1 MSDRGRGMLYVAPP
15 SNNSEF
21 LKGTPTAT
29 LLCKVDSLSNLEM
42 IIPTR
47 SMFLTQTF
55 PGVCTL
61 NPE

>member
-1 MSDRGRGMLYVAPP
+1 MLYVAPH

-21 LKGTPTAT
+21 LKGTSTAT
-29 LLCKVDSLSNLEM
+29 LLSKADSLSNLEM

-47 SMFLTQTF
+47 SMFLRQTL

>member
-1 MSDRGRGMLYVAPP
+1 MSDRGRGMLYVAPH

-21 LKGTPTAT
+21 LKGTSTAT
-29 LLCKVDSLSNLEM
+29 LLSKADSLSNLEM
-42 IIPTR
+42 IIPTL
-47 SMFLTQTF
+47 SMFLRQTF